1 MDNIAYEAFSPFA
14 AAFEEVRKVGLS
26 LSNLNSSSILGL
38 QVEINF
44 FLTHWHEIRTSG
56 SMTNVWVQ
64 IRNGRHPGFEEG
76 WLYKILFTYLSFDG
90 FTDDDT
96 NTLVWPLI
104 VQSLEFKPST
114 PTSSSTG
121 AMSL

>member
-1 MDNIAYEAFSPFA
+1 VENIAYEAFSPFA
-14 AAFEEVRKVGLS
+14 AAFEEVRKVGLLLLIS
-26 LSNLNSSSILGL
+26 THRHPGL
-38 QVEINF
+38 QVEIDF

-56 SMTNVWVQ
+56 SMKNVWLQ

-76 WLYKILFTYLSFDG
+76 WLYNIIYLFSFDG
-90 FTDDDT
+90 LLMIQH
-96 NTLVWPLI
+96 LVWPLI

-114 PTSSSTG
+114 PTCASAG